1 MDKNKKS
8 TLKTVL
14 IIFSAILFYTV
25 LQNTDLLSLW
35 ISYLGQILAPIFIG
49 IVLAFVINLPLR
61 FFENKVFRRLN
72 QRGGK
77 VWPKIRRGICLT
89 LSVLLLIGIIA
100 LVIGLILPEVKNT
113 AVSMLQTLPKH
124 AEQLIENAKGW
135 VEKLNLPIDVTKFFE
150 EIDWNSISKSLLSGI
165 SDTGS
170 TVIVTTIDITSE
182 VVGGV
187 FNFVVGFALSLYILG
202 SKERLGRQFSRLL
215 NAMLPKKIYEK
226 ISHVFHMSGDIFTG
240 FITGQLTEA
249 VLIGLWCYIGMLIF
263 RMPYAIMVSATISI
277 TALIPVF
284 GALIGTGF
292 GALMIFFV
300 SPIKAIGFVVYI
312 VIIQQIDNNVIY
324 PRIMGNSVG
333 LPGIW
338 VLCAVTVGGSLFGA
352 VGMLLSVP
360 VCAVLYC
367 LAKEFVA
374 KREAAKA
381 LEKTD
386 TEDAP
391 N

>member
-1 MDKNKKS
+1 MDKNKKG
-8 TLKTVL
+8 TLKTAL
-14 IIFSAILFYTV
+14 IIFAAILFYTV

-35 ISYLGQILAPIFIG
+35 ISYLGRILAPIFIG
-49 IVLAFVINLPLR
+49 VVLAFIINLPLR

-72 QRGGK
+72 RK
-77 VWPKIRRGICLT
+77 SVKIWPKIRRAVCLT
-89 LSVLLLIGIIA
+89 LSVLLLLGIIT

-113 AVSMLQTLPKH
+113 AVGMLQTLPKQ
-124 AEQLIENAKGW
+124 AEQFIESAKGW
-135 VEKLNLPIDVTKFFE
+135 VERLNLPIDITGMFS

-215 NAMLPKKIYEK
+215 GAVLSEKLYER
-226 ISHVFHMSGDIFTG
+226 ITHIFRMSGDIFTG

-263 RMPYAIMVSATISI
+263 RMPYAIMVSAVISL

-284 GALIGTGF
+284 GALIGTAF

-300 SPIKAIGFVVYI
+300 SPIQAIGFVVYI
-312 VIIQQIDNNVIY
+312 VVIQQIDNNVIY

-338 VLCAVTVGGSLFGA
+338 VLCAVTVGGSISGA
-352 VGMLLSVP
+352 AGMLLSVP
-360 VCAVLYC
+360 ICAVLYC

-374 KREAAKA
+374 KKEAAKA
-381 LEKTD
+381 VPEKETAD
-386 TEDAP
+386 S
-391 N
+391 

>member
-1 MDKNKKS
+1 MNKNKKS

-14 IIFSAILFYTV
+14 IIFAAILFYTV

-35 ISYLGQILAPIFIG
+35 ISYLGQILAPVFIG
-49 IVLAFVINLPLR
+49 VILAFVINLPLR

-72 QRGGK
+72 QKNGK
-77 VWPKIRRGICLT
+77 IWPKIRRGVCLT
-89 LSVLLLIGIIA
+89 LSVLVIIGIVA

-124 AEQLIENAKGW
+124 AEQLIGNVKKW
-135 VEKLNLPIDVTKFFE
+135 VGHMNLPIDVAKFFE

-165 SDTGS
+165 SNTGG
-170 TVIVTTIDITSE
+170 TVISTTIDITSD
-182 VVGGV
+182 VVGGL

-215 NAMLPKKIYEK
+215 SAILSEKAYEK
-226 ISHVFHMSGDIFTG
+226 VTHIFHMSGDIFTG

-263 RMPYAIMVSATISI
+263 RMPYALMVSATISL

-292 GALMIFFV
+292 GAMMIFIV

-312 VIIQQIDNNVIY
+312 IVIQQIDNNVIY

-360 VCAVLYC
+360 VCAVFYC
-367 LAKEFVA
+367 LIKEFVS
-374 KREAAKA
+374 KREAAKKLA
-381 LEKTD
+381 
-386 TEDAP
+386 EDLYTP
-391 N
+391 QN